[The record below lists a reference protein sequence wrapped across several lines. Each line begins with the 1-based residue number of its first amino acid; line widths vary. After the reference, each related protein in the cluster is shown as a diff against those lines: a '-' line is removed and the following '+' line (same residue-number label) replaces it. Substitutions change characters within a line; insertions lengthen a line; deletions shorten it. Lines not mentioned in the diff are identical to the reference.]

1 MKKLITV
8 GILALVAVSAQ
19 AQDIVDTAVVIGSF
33 KTLAAALQ
41 AVGLVDTLKGKSPV
55 IVFASAD
62 EVIAVVP
69 KVDLAELLKVKA
81 TLTAGSTHRAVAG
94 KFLAKD
100 IKVGKF
106 KTVQDRGLTVATTG
120 GITVDAAKG
129 TPADLAADNGL
140 ST

>member
-8 GILALVAVSAQ
+8 GILVLVAVSAQ
-19 AQDIVDTAVVIGSF
+19 AQDIVDTAVVVGSF
-33 KTLAAALQ
+33 KTFAAELQ

-55 IVFASAD
+55 TVLASAD
-62 EVIAVVP
+62 EGIAVVP

-100 IKVGKF
+100 IKVGKL